1 VIAGKV
7 EGVQPLEVFA
17 TFLQPAAR
25 RQTNYLS
32 WLRHLG
38 VFGLFLLAIADSTP
52 LPTFAGPD
60 ILTAIFAARH
70 HDPWYYYA
78 AVTTAG
84 SVIGACI
91 TYHMAQRAG
100 ASYLRDKFG
109 QRKVAKLLAFF
120 KRWGTGALILSS
132 AVPFPSPTSAF
143 FAAAG
148 VLNYRLRNFIVVVA
162 LSRAARYAANASI
175 ASHYGRHFILAL
187 RHPAKYY
194 GVLLLIAAAVFL
206 LLLAAILVHR
216 QLEDARDVLRN
227 QPSETE

>member
-1 VIAGKV
+1 M
-7 EGVQPLEVFA
+7 QLFEVFT

-25 RQTNYLS
+25 RHTTNYMSL
-32 WLRHLG
+32 LRPLG

-78 AVTTAG
+78 AVTTTG
-84 SVIGACI
+84 SVIGAYI
-91 TYHMAQRAG
+91 TYRMAQRAG
-100 ASYLRDKFG
+100 AGYMRDKFG
-109 QRKVAKLLAFF
+109 ERRVAKLLGFF
-120 KRWGTGALILSS
+120 KRWGTGALVLSA

-148 VLNYRLRNFIVVVA
+148 VLNYRRRNFVIVVA
-162 LSRAARYAANASI
+162 LSRAARYAAIASI

-187 RHPAKYY
+187 RHPSKYY
-194 GVLLLIAAAVFL
+194 GVLLLIAAAVS
-206 LLLAAILVHR
+206 LLALTAIFVRR
-216 QLEDARDVLRN
+216 QLEDARGGPRS
-227 QPSETE
+227 QQAKAE

>member
-1 VIAGKV
+1 
-7 EGVQPLEVFA
+7 VQLLEVFA

-25 RQTNYLS
+25 RHTVNYMT
-32 WLRHLG
+32 WLRHMG

-70 HDPWYYYA
+70 RDPWYYYA
-78 AVTTAG
+78 AVTTIG

-91 TYHMAQRAG
+91 TYRMAQRAG
-100 ASYLRDKFG
+100 AGYLREKFG
-109 QRKVAKLLAFF
+109 ERKVAKLLAFF
-120 KRWGTGALILSS
+120 KKWGTGALVLSS

-148 VLNYRLRNFIVVVA
+148 VLNYRRRNFVVVVT
-162 LSRAARYAANASI
+162 LSRAARYAAIASI

-194 GVLLLIAAAVFL
+194 GVLLVIAGAVFVL
-206 LLLAAILVHR
+206 VLAAILLHR
-216 QLEDARDVLRN
+216 QLEDARGILRN
-227 QPSETE
+227 QQVKAD